1 MAVYNI
7 FLTVMSALFCLSA
20 AVLLGVTVVQ
30 ALRSRRQRTAVYF
43 GLTLLASV
51 VAAGFYFVRRLL

>member
-7 FLTVMSALFCLSA
+7 FLTAMCALFSLSA
-20 AVLLGVTVVQ
+20 VVLLGVTVVQ
-30 ALRSRRQRTAVYF
+30 ALRSRRQRTVVYF

-51 VAAGFYFVRRLL
+51 VAAGFYFFRRLL